1 MRWLLIMLAVVANLA
16 HARPDSVYLYN
27 VTDNRME
34 YQRNSNETRAMASI
48 TKLMTAMVTLDHD
61 KNLQR
66 KIKLITPVKSNLPR
80 QDYSRYDLL
89 MAMLVRSDNA
99 AAETLAADYPGGR
112 RAFIT
117 AMNRQ
122 ARQLDLRTVQFDDPS
137 GLSSK
142 NTGTAGDVANMVQ
155 IASGYWVI
163 REASTRK
170 DVEFETRY
178 QKKIRKIKLNHTSG
192 DLLFAFDSV
201 IVSKTGLTNSA
212 GWCVG
217 MMVEQNQKQY
227 VIVVLGS
234 RTKQQRTTTAQDLL
248 YNHIVD
254 KNLQDPWKMQ

>member
-1 MRWLLIMLAVVANLA
+1 MTVTLA
-16 HARPDSVYLYN
+16 HARSDSVYLYN
-27 VTDNRME
+27 VTDNRVE
-34 YQRNSNETRAMASI
+34 YQRNANETRAMASI

-61 KNLQR
+61 RDLKR
-66 KIKLITPVKSNLPR
+66 KLRLITPVSSNLPR

-99 AAETLAADYPGGR
+99 AAETIAADYPGGR
-112 RAFIT
+112 RAFVT

-192 DLLFAFDSV
+192 DLLFTFDSV
-201 IVSKTGLTNSA
+201 IVTKTGLTNSA

-234 RTKQQRTTTAQDLL
+234 RTKQQRTSTAQDLL

>member
-1 MRWLLIMLAVVANLA
+1 MRWWLIILSMTVTLA
-16 HARPDSVYLYN
+16 HARSDSVYLYN
-27 VTDNRME
+27 VTDNRVE
-34 YQRNSNETRAMASI
+34 YQRNANETRAMASI

-61 KNLQR
+61 RDLKR
-66 KIKLITPVKSNLPR
+66 KLRLITPVSSNLPR

-99 AAETLAADYPGGR
+99 AAETIAADYPGGR
-112 RAFIT
+112 RAFVT

-192 DLLFAFDSV
+192 DLLFTFDSV
-201 IVSKTGLTNSA
+201 IVSKTGLTSSA
-212 GWCVG
+212 GWCMG

>member
-1 MRWLLIMLAVVANLA
+1 MRWLLIMLAVVTNLA

-27 VTDNRME
+27 VTDNRVE
-34 YQRNSNETRAMASI
+34 YQRNSNETRAIASI

-61 KNLQR
+61 RNLQR
-66 KIKLITPVKSNLPR
+66 KLRLITPVSSNLPR

-117 AMNRQ
+117 VMNRQ

-170 DVEFETRY
+170 DVEFETLY
-178 QKKIRKIKLNHTSG
+178 QKKVRKIKLNHTSG

-201 IVSKTGLTNSA
+201 IVSKTGLTSSA
-212 GWCVG
+212 GWCMG
-217 MMVEQNQKQY
+217 MMVEQKQKQY
-227 VIVVLGS
+227 VVVVLGS
-234 RTKQQRTTTAQDLL
+234 KTKQQRTTTAQDLL

-254 KNLQDPWKMQ
+254 KNLQDTAKSQ

>member
-1 MRWLLIMLAVVANLA
+1 MRWLLIVLVLMANLA

-27 VTDNRME
+27 VTDNRVE
-34 YQRNSNETRAMASI
+34 YQRNANETRAMASI

-61 KNLQR
+61 RDLKR
-66 KIKLITPVKSNLPR
+66 KLRLITPVSSNLPR

-99 AAETLAADYPGGR
+99 AAETIAADYPGGR
-112 RAFIT
+112 RAFVT

-234 RTKQQRTTTAQDLL
+234 RTKQQRTSTAQDLL

>member
-1 MRWLLIMLAVVANLA
+1 MRWWLIILSMTVTLA
-16 HARPDSVYLYN
+16 HARSDSVYLYN
-27 VTDNRME
+27 VTDNRVE
-34 YQRNSNETRAMASI
+34 YQRNANETRAMASI

-61 KNLQR
+61 RDLKR
-66 KIKLITPVKSNLPR
+66 KLRLITPVSSNLPR

-99 AAETLAADYPGGR
+99 AAETIAADYPGGR
-112 RAFIT
+112 RAFVT

-178 QKKIRKIKLNHTSG
+178 QKKVRKIKLNHTSG

-201 IVSKTGLTNSA
+201 IVTKTGLTNSA

-234 RTKQQRTTTAQDLL
+234 RTKQQRTSTAQDLL

>member
-1 MRWLLIMLAVVANLA
+1 MIILSMAVTLA
-16 HARPDSVYLYN
+16 HARSDSVYLYN
-27 VTDNRME
+27 VTDSRVE
-34 YQRNSNETRAMASI
+34 YQRNANEIRAIASI

-99 AAETLAADYPGGR
+99 AAETLAADYPDGR
-112 RAFIT
+112 RAFVI
-117 AMNRQ
+117 AMNRR

-142 NTGTAGDVANMVQ
+142 NIGTASDVANMVE
-155 IASGYWVI
+155 IASGYWII

-170 DVEFETRY
+170 DVEFETLY
-178 QKKIRKIKLNHTSG
+178 QKKVRKIKLNHTSG
-192 DLLFAFDSV
+192 DLLFTFDSV
-201 IVSKTGLTNSA
+201 IVSKTGLTSSA

-217 MMVEQNQKQY
+217 MMVEQNRKQY
-227 VIVVLGS
+227 VVVVLGS
-234 RTKQQRTTTAQDLL
+234 KTKQQRINTAHDLL

-254 KNLQDPWKMQ
+254 KNLQDPWKIQ

>member
-1 MRWLLIMLAVVANLA
+1 
-16 HARPDSVYLYN
+16 
-27 VTDNRME
+27 
-34 YQRNSNETRAMASI
+34 
-48 TKLMTAMVTLDHD
+48 
-61 KNLQR
+61 
-66 KIKLITPVKSNLPR
+66 
-80 QDYSRYDLL
+80 

-99 AAETLAADYPGGR
+99 ASETLAADYPGGR
-112 RAFIT
+112 REFVS

-122 ARQLDLRTVQFDDPS
+122 ARQLELRTMQFDDPS

-142 NTGTAGDVANMVQ
+142 NTSTAGDVANMVQ

-170 DVEFETRY
+170 DVEFETLY
-178 QKKIRKIKLNHTSG
+178 QKKVRKIKLNHTSG

-234 RTKQQRTTTAQDLL
+234 RTKQQRTSTAQDLL

>member
-1 MRWLLIMLAVVANLA
+1 LIILSMTVTLA
-16 HARPDSVYLYN
+16 HARSDSVYLYN
-27 VTDNRME
+27 VTDNRVE
-34 YQRNSNETRAMASI
+34 YQRNANETRAMASI

-61 KNLQR
+61 RDLKR
-66 KIKLITPVKSNLPR
+66 KLRLITPVSSNLPR

-99 AAETLAADYPGGR
+99 AAETIAADYPGGR
-112 RAFIT
+112 RAFVT

-178 QKKIRKIKLNHTSG
+178 QKKVRKIKLNHTSG

-201 IVSKTGLTNSA
+201 IVTKTGLTNSA

-234 RTKQQRTTTAQDLL
+234 RTKQQRTSTAQDLL

>member
-1 MRWLLIMLAVVANLA
+1 MLAVVANLA

-27 VTDNRME
+27 VTDNRVE
-34 YQRNSNETRAMASI
+34 YQRNANETRAIASI

-61 KNLQR
+61 RNLQR
-66 KIKLITPVKSNLPR
+66 KLRLITPVSSNLPR

-99 AAETLAADYPGGR
+99 AAETIAADYPGGR

-178 QKKIRKIKLNHTSG
+178 QKKVRKIKLNHTSG

-201 IVSKTGLTNSA
+201 IVTKTGLTNSA

-234 RTKQQRTTTAQDLL
+234 RTKQQRTSTAQDLL

>member
-1 MRWLLIMLAVVANLA
+1 MSMTVTLA
-16 HARPDSVYLYN
+16 HARSDSVYLYN
-27 VTDNRME
+27 VTDNRVE
-34 YQRNSNETRAMASI
+34 YQRNANETRAMASI

-61 KNLQR
+61 RDLKR
-66 KIKLITPVKSNLPR
+66 KLRLITPVSSNLPR

-99 AAETLAADYPGGR
+99 AAETIAADYPGGR
-112 RAFIT
+112 RAFVT

-192 DLLFAFDSV
+192 DLLFTFDSV
-201 IVSKTGLTNSA
+201 IVTKTGLTNSA

-234 RTKQQRTTTAQDLL
+234 RTKQQRTSTAQDLL